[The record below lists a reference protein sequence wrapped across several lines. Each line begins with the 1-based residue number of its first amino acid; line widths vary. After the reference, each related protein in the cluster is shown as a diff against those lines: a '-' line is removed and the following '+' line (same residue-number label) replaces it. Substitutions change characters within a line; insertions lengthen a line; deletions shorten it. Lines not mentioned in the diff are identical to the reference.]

1 MEEIPVGSAEYNS
14 VMQMTSDHPW
24 GQANGVKVELRGNQI
39 WGKIRNE
46 PWKLVGEIETEY
58 TTPRDYFKA
67 EVADQIAPA
76 SQMFWRHYWN
86 RKVNPDYK
94 IKPSRASP
102 HPVIRDNLYE

>member
-1 MEEIPVGSAEYNS
+1 MSHTIQEIPIGSAEYNR
-14 VMQMTSDHPW
+14 VRLLATEVP
-24 GQANGVKVELRGNQI
+24 GVHMEMRGNEI
-39 WGKIRNE
+39 WGKLRNE

>member
-1 MEEIPVGSAEYNS
+1 MSHTIQEIPIGSAEYNR
-14 VMQMTSDHPW
+14 VMLGATAVPGVQM
-24 GQANGVKVELRGNQI
+24 EMRGNEI

-67 EVADQIAPA
+67 EVADQIKPA

-94 IKPSRASP
+94 IKPSRQSP
-102 HPVIRDNLYE
+102 ETLVNGDLYK